1 MKKNLLTILVV
12 ISAFLISCEKED
24 DIEIVTMR
32 INHYQQPVNN
42 QEFYYGLSYNVQEGN
57 QIGKEKWYGFSNTI
71 SGFEYELGH
80 IYDIE
85 VQKKQLESP
94 MTDMSSSEYSL
105 IRINSKSKVSQEVT
119 FNMTLA
125 ISYSN
130 GFESLLIKNEFSTYT
145 LLGKTE
151 IDCGDLFD
159 ELEENI
165 KNQNGMIGTFKH
177 IDAKTIQLL
186 DIETKKE

>member
-71 SGFEYELGH
+71 SGFL
-80 IYDIE
+80 
-85 VQKKQLESP
+85 LP
-94 MTDMSSSEYSL
+94 RNLML
-105 IRINSKSKVSQEVT
+105 NFL
-119 FNMTLA
+119 FNM
-125 ISYSN
+125 
-130 GFESLLIKNEFSTYT
+130 
-145 LLGKTE
+145 
-151 IDCGDLFD
+151 
-159 ELEENI
+159 
-165 KNQNGMIGTFKH
+165 
-177 IDAKTIQLL
+177 
-186 DIETKKE
+186 